1 MQKAPHFKTR
11 NSRENCSIM
20 TVPSVFSKLP
30 IQDLSSD
37 MDRQIINYLFFRKSK
52 TTIALKHHGPTI
64 LATKNNKWDA
74 DAKRFLK
81 FLRDDHQELEWWEF
95 MKKPLPL
102 LSKKHKK
109 TSRNQLQIPSWNIRN
124 QSVFKTTRKE
134 ASACSK
140 CCDTE
145 NEHYGEDIEKRA
157 STRMQEI
164 QNLMNL
170 VRGPPTWNYEP
181 PRPFTYDEP
190 AEAGFM
196 LKRMYM

>member
-64 LATKNNKWDA
+64 LAT
-74 DAKRFLK
+74 
-81 FLRDDHQELEWWEF
+81 
-95 MKKPLPL
+95 
-102 LSKKHKK
+102 KKHKK